1 MAHVFASLWE
11 GVRRTAVMHHTRG
24 NGETDGREQR
34 GIHTFLQRS
43 QEELARGCVAD
54 LRAQRCGQLC
64 ECEPL

>member
-11 GVRRTAVMHHTRG
+11 GVRRTAVMRHTRG
-24 NGETDGREQR
+24 NGREQR

-43 QEELARGCVAD
+43 QEELARGCVTD